1 MIYQSP
7 DEVIEWVALMRRLG
21 IQKLGSIELFPAR
34 PSDSAPSTEKDLK
47 DLDAGAPEG
56 DDALFWS
63 VAGPLPSEVRSAD
76 KPPEE

>member
-1 MIYQSP
+1 MIDQSP
-7 DEVIEWVALMRRLG
+7 DEVERWVALMRRLG
-21 IQKLGSIELFPAR
+21 IQRLGSIELFPAV
-34 PSDSAPSTEKDLK
+34 APASPALTEKDLA
-47 DLDAGAPEG
+47 DFDAGAPEG